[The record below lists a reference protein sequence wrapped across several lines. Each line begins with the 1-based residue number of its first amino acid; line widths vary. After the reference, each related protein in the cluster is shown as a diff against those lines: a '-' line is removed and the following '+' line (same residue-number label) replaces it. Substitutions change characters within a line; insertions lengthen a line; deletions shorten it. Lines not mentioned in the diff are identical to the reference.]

1 MRFLS
6 AILLLTIL
14 TSSCKTQKHKGFGGD
29 MGYYPHVKTITVQ
42 DTEIV
47 VVGTSFDTIVSLQ
60 SRDTIVIR
68 DEKTRIETRVIKLPG
83 DSIFIEPICPPDTVV
98 VTKVKIET
106 IEEKLV
112 EKVGGKW
119 KKHALLGFIAVI
131 GLFAVGY
138 VVNALK
144 K

>member
-1 MRFLS
+1 MRYLR

-14 TSSCKTQKHKGFGGD
+14 ASSCKTKHKGFGGD
-29 MGYYPHVKTITVQ
+29 TGYYPHVKTITVQ

-47 VVGTSFDTIVSLQ
+47 VLGTSFDTIISLQ
-60 SRDTIVIR
+60 SRDTIIIR

-106 IEEKLV
+106 VQEKLV
-112 EKVGGKW
+112 EAVNTKW
-119 KKHALLGFIAVI
+119 KRYMLMALVAVV
-131 GLFAVGY
+131 GLFAIGY
-138 VVNALK
+138 TVNAIK

>member
-6 AILLLTIL
+6 LIILLTIL
-14 TSSCKTQKHKGFGGD
+14 TSSCKTHRQGCGPD
-29 MGYYPHVKTITVQ
+29 IGYYPHVQTVTVQ

-60 SRDTIVIR
+60 SRDTIIIR
-68 DEKTRIETRVIKLPG
+68 DEKTRIETRIVKLPG

-106 IEEKLV
+106 VQEKLV
-112 EKVGGKW
+112 EAVGGKW
-119 KKHALLGFIAVI
+119 KKHLMIAAVAVV

-138 VVNALK
+138 AVNALK
-144 K
+144 R

>member
-1 MRFLS
+1 MRYLS
-6 AILLLTIL
+6 LLLLIIL
-14 TSSCKTQKHKGFGGD
+14 TSSCKTQRHKGFGGD

-47 VVGTSFDTIVSLQ
+47 VVGTSFDTIVSMQ
-60 SRDTIVIR
+60 SRDTIIIR

-106 IEEKLV
+106 VQEKLV
-112 EKVGGKW
+112 EAVNTKW
-119 KKHALLGFIAVI
+119 KRYMLMALVAVV
-131 GLFAVGY
+131 GLFAIGY
-138 VVNALK
+138 TVNAIK
-144 K
+144 R